1 MCNLR
6 DIPYSGAQ
14 NMHQVRECCMTV
26 ALDAFDIKLLAA
38 LQENSAATNAEI
50 GETIGLSASQVSRR
64 RQKLEDSGTIRRYR
78 ADLNPEILGF
88 MVTAFVGVTLGAHT
102 RENARKFRNMVKAMP
117 EVQEAH
123 TLTGDVDYM
132 LKVVVPD
139 LKSLSRI
146 INDELLPQEP
156 VHHVRSSIAM
166 ETLKDNNL
174 LPLT

>member
-1 MCNLR
+1 
-6 DIPYSGAQ
+6 
-14 NMHQVRECCMTV
+14 MTV
-26 ALDAFDIKLLAA
+26 ALDAFDVRLLAA

-50 GETIGLSASQVSRR
+50 GDTIGLSASQVSRR
-64 RQKLEDSGTIRRYR
+64 RQKLEETGIIRRYR
-78 ADLNPEILGF
+78 ATLDPEALGF
-88 MVTAFVGVTLGAHT
+88 TVTAFVGVTLGAHT
-102 RENARKFRNMVKAMP
+102 RENAQKFRNMVKSMP

-132 LKVVVPD
+132 LKVVVSD

-156 VHHVRSSIAM
+156 VQHVRSSIAM
-166 ETLKDNNL
+166 ETLKDDNL